1 MRIHLLSAGIALVLS
16 PFAIAQEPGAAK
28 QPFTIGSDAPKPVIE
43 KFVRGTEPA
52 WNQPGKTYVV
62 EFWATWCGPCRAS
75 MPHISELQEKYGDK
89 LVVVGISDEKVEK
102 VTSFLD
108 TDEWKQKAR
117 YTLATDPDRSVYNDY
132 MVAAGQNGI
141 PTAFVVKDGK
151 VQWIGHPMSID
162 GPLEQVV
169 AGTWDMAAARDE
181 FEKEAAAERKQM
193 ERRKA
198 MSAARK
204 NGDWAAIMKMADE
217 DIASATGRQKQ
228 AMQVQK
234 FKMMLGPAKMAKEGY
249 AFGRQ
254 LADAGKDNAQLLNE
268 LAWFVVDDGS
278 VAERDIPF
286 ALETAKAAVAA
297 SKSEEPAIIDTLARA
312 YWESGDKSK
321 AVEWQRKAV
330 DLAGDDMADE
340 LKETLKKYESGDA
353 PAPAKKT
360 AWRADGDAPK
370 PADAPKGNAP
380 AAKPG
385 EAPGTGAAP
394 TVRPR
399 APRMP
404 AKLSPSAEKVFPEV
418 TPEGFDSPEA
428 IVKFAPDAD
437 KDAASLMRLVRGMR
451 ATTDD
456 AKTSMRIASA
466 LIADMTP
473 MAEATIAKFG
483 KAVNS
488 PVAVP
493 VQGTTFEVKMEGEDA
508 ALLISKDDKG
518 QPMGQPRA
526 LVKADGKWWFD
537 FDKATNMRPGEG
549 AQMAMM
555 ANMMGDGLRMA
566 MKNAATATGKRVMAG
581 EFKTSEEAQ
590 AAFAQAMQQEM
601 MGLMG
606 GGPAGPGG
614 PGGPGIG
621 GRMGGPGAGAPGQ
634 APAGQAPAAPTPPAA
649 PAGTGAPGSAP

>member
-1 MRIHLLSAGIALVLS
+1 
-16 PFAIAQEPGAAK
+16 
-28 QPFTIGSDAPKPVIE
+28 
-43 KFVRGTEPA
+43 
-52 WNQPGKTYVV
+52 
-62 EFWATWCGPCRAS
+62 
-75 MPHISELQEKYGDK
+75 
-89 LVVVGISDEKVEK
+89 
-102 VTSFLD
+102 
-108 TDEWKQKAR
+108 
-117 YTLATDPDRSVYNDY
+117 
-132 MVAAGQNGI
+132 
-141 PTAFVVKDGK
+141 
-151 VQWIGHPMSID
+151 
-162 GPLEQVV
+162 
-169 AGTWDMAAARDE
+169 
-181 FEKEAAAERKQM
+181 
-193 ERRKA
+193 
-198 MSAARK
+198 
-204 NGDWAAIMKMADE
+204 
-217 DIASATGRQKQ
+217 
-228 AMQVQK
+228 
-234 FKMMLGPAKMAKEGY
+234 MMLGPAKMAREGY

-404 AKLSPSAEKVFPEV
+404 AKLSPSAEKVFPEP

-606 GGPAGPGG
+606 GGPGG

-634 APAGQAPAAPTPPAA
+634 APAAPTPPAA